1 MLKKLFGSVFDDAPK
16 APTYTVPAELPSLNP
31 DLQTVLPRIKLPD
44 AIKRH
49 MKDPSVEIDAPTE
62 WVAPAVEDVATDVA
76 KEAVVVDTV
85 TEGAQSEVGEL
96 LAEAVEQ
103 ADGDSA
109 PFLTSLLKDP
119 RFALIS
125 VKFLAFGLK
134 KETAILWAAESATLG
149 YAIAGQ
155 KDDAGA
161 VQMSPEEEMAV
172 QQAEAYA
179 AGEKVSPEEISNLI
193 AETGMD
199 KPGALAAQAASWDQA
214 PPPPEA
220 GDSELLVGDMIAGAV
235 LLSAAMTLAKPE
247 EDELMEE
254 PEVSSTQVDMPLES
268 SPIVPEDKKEIT
280 PMAAALKP
288 FMDKGLE
295 LAAMS

>member
-1 MLKKLFGSVFDDAPK
+1 MLKKLFGSVFGDAPK
-16 APTYTVPAELPSLNP
+16 APTYTVPTELPSLNP
-31 DLQTVLPRIKLPD
+31 DLNTVLPRIKLPD
-44 AIKRH
+44 VIKRH

-76 KEAVVVDTV
+76 KEAVVDTV
-85 TEGAQSEVGEL
+85 TEEAPSEVGEL

-103 ADGDSA
+103 ADGDSV

-155 KDDAGA
+155 KDDTGA

-179 AGEKVSPEEISNLI
+179 AGEEISPDTISNLVSE
-193 AETGMD
+193 AGMD

-220 GDSELLVGDMIAGAV
+220 GDPNVLVGDMVAGAV
-235 LLSAAMTLAKPE
+235 LLAAAMTLTKPDPKDDLE
-247 EDELMEE
+247 QPELSIE
-254 PEVSSTQVDMPLES
+254 QQDMPLEEM
-268 SPIVPEDKKEIT
+268 PVVPDEPKEIT

-288 FMDKGLE
+288 FMEKGLE